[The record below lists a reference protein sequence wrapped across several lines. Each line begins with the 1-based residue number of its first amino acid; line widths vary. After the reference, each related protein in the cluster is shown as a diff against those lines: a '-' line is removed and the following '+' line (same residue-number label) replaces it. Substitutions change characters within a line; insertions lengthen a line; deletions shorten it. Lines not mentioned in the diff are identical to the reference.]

1 MTMLLKLRQE
11 RMLVFKRYL
20 RNTPEEYV
28 EELLAMG
35 YSSDPTESSV
45 GSRPSIKDTD
55 MSAHLASV
63 AEEEIRREQQVD
75 LDDDHVYM
83 QKGNVYSS
91 QLVKF
96 DSYYMKKYCFVQWTI
111 SRNWSQKYMIL

>member
-1 MTMLLKLRQE
+1 MLLKLRQE
-11 RMLVFKRYL
+11 RMFKRYL
-20 RNTPEEYV
+20 RNAPEEYV

-45 GSRPSIKDTD
+45 GSRPSTKDTD

-63 AEEEIRREQQVD
+63 AEEEIRQEQQVD
-75 LDDDHVYM
+75 LVDDHVYM
-83 QKGNVYSS
+83 QKVNVYSS

-96 DSYYMKKYCFVQWTI
+96 DSYYMKKYRFVQWTI
-111 SRNWSQKYMIL
+111 SRN